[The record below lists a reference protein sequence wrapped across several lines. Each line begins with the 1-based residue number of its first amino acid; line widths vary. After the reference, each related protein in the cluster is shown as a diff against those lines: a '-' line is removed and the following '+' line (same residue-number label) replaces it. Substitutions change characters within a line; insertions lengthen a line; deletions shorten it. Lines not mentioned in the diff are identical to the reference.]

1 MNESVQQPDAEALQ
15 REVADLRGRNAE
27 LEAIHDA
34 SPAQRAGRIARSSA
48 AAILIVVGVLC
59 FTLAPLAIWG
69 RNLVLNTDRYVAT
82 LKPVASNPGVQD
94 AIIRAVDNQVSSHI
108 DIKSY
113 ISEVLPPRAAQAL
126 GPPLQ
131 SAATGL
137 VNTVTTRFVQS
148 DAFQTLWVE
157 INRAAHESLKHILTG
172 TIPANAVLKT
182 NGSKLELD
190 LSALVDKVKAQLVAA
205 GLTVASKVPSV
216 GATIEIAQLQGLD
229 KARKATRALNTIAN
243 WLPWIGLVLVAGG
256 IATARKRR
264 RALISTALGVG
275 VGMIVIGIG
284 LLIARHI
291 YLNAVPTDQLP
302 RSTAQF
308 LFDTMVRFLRL
319 GIRLVLLVALLVALG
334 AWVSGPS
341 RSAVATRR
349 VVSSIPQ
356 TLGRK
361 LDTGP
366 VGPFVASHA
375 MALRVAVVALAF
387 LLLILID
394 SVSVAAVITLA
405 VIVLLLL
412 LVIELLRASARHA
425 AVPSAGDAA

>member
-1 MNESVQQPDAEALQ
+1 MSESTEPSDAEALE
-15 REVADLRGRNAE
+15 RELAQLRGRNAE
-27 LEAIHDA
+27 LEAIHRA

-48 AAILIVVGVLC
+48 AVILIVVGVLC
-59 FTLAPLAIWG
+59 FTIAPLAIWG

-82 LKPVASNPGVQD
+82 LKPVASDPGVQD
-94 AIIRAVDNQVSSHI
+94 VVIRAVDNQVSSHI

-113 ISEVLPPRAAQAL
+113 ISDVLPPRAAQAL

-131 SAATGL
+131 SAVSGL

-148 DAFQTLWVE
+148 DAFQTLWVQVNRLAHQQ
-157 INRAAHESLKHILTG
+157 INYLLTG
-172 TIPANAVLKT
+172 SRPANAAVST
-182 NGSKLELD
+182 NQGKVYLD
-190 LSALVDKVKAQLVAA
+190 LSVLVDRVKAQLVAA
-205 GLTVASKVPSV
+205 GLTVASKVPTV
-216 GATIEIAQLQGLD
+216 GATIEIAQLKGLD

-243 WLPWIGLVLVAGG
+243 WLPWVGLVLVAGG

-264 RALISTALGVG
+264 RALTGAALGVG

-291 YLNAVPTDQLP
+291 YLDAVPTDQLP

-308 LFDTMVRFLRL
+308 LFDTLVRFLRL

-341 RSAVATRR
+341 RAAAATRR

-356 TLGRK
+356 TLGRR
-361 LDTGP
+361 LRTGP
-366 VGPFVASHA
+366 VGPFVARHA
-375 MALRVAVVALAF
+375 MALRVGVIALGF
-387 LLLILID
+387 LVLILLD
-394 SVSVAAVITLA
+394 SVSVATVITLA
-405 VIVLLLL
+405 VIVVVLLLL
-412 LVIELLRASARHA
+412 IELLRASARHA
-425 AVPSAGDAA
+425 VA